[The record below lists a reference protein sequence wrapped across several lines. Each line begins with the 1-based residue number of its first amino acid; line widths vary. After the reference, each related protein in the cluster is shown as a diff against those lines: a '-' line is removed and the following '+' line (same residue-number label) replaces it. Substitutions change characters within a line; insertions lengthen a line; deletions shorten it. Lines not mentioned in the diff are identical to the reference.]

1 MRQRLA
7 RELAMKALYARDVGR
22 GRPQDVL
29 EYLCDQEGVEPDQA
43 RAAADLVEGVWT
55 HLASIDRSI
64 SAALRK
70 WQFQRLAAVDRNVL
84 RVAVYELE
92 HDGQTRDAV
101 IIDQAVE
108 IAKAYGGGDSGDFV
122 NGVLR
127 QMARDRAAG
136 CTPRG

>member
-1 MRQRLA
+1 
-7 RELAMKALYARDVGR
+7 MKALYARDIGR
-22 GRPQDVL
+22 ARPQDVL
-29 EYLCDQEGVEPDQA
+29 GYLCAQEGVAPESA
-43 RAAADLVEGVWT
+43 RRAAELVEGVWT
-55 HLASIDRSI
+55 HLAVIDRTI
-64 SAALRK
+64 SAALHK

-92 HDGQTRDAV
+92 HEAQVRDAV
-101 IIDQAVE
+101 VIDEAVE

-136 CTPRG
+136 CMPRG